1 MPYSM
6 DLRVR
11 VVGAVRGGVS
21 CRQAAARFGVGIST
35 AILWMQRYRATGSVA
50 PGQVGGDRRSRLK
63 GEREWLLARI
73 AEKPDLTLQEV
84 RAELAARGL
93 QVGHGTVW
101 RFFAKEGIS
110 FKKNR
115 ARLRA
120 RQTGRG
126 AKARKLAE
134 APSKA

>member
-1 MPYSM
+1 MPYST

-11 VVGAVRGGVS
+11 VVGAVQGGLS
-21 CRQAAARFGVGIST
+21 CRQAAARFGVGVST

-50 PGQVGGDRRSRLK
+50 PRPMGGDRRSRLT
-63 GEREWLLARI
+63 GERDWLLARI
-73 AEKPDLTLQEV
+73 AAKPDLTLEEI
-84 RAELAARGL
+84 RGELAARGL
-93 QVGHGTVW
+93 HVGHGTVW

-120 RQTGRG
+120 RPARRG
-126 AKARKLAE
+126 TQARALAE
-134 APSKA
+134 VPAKT